1 MLTLSPLLSTFQPD
15 KTDMAAFTSA
25 LDRRRQD
32 YQILRSGLT
41 FPRPLSS
48 ASLTSA
54 PLSSSSAASI
64 SIPLISS
71 ASSASSGTLA
81 SGVGTGTAAGAG
93 TMSTGGTKE
102 EKTKSE
108 GEGET
113 INPVFEEFWPEVKD
127 KLLTLEDCHLLVRLP
142 KSPFNPLHKS
152 RISNESSLTLC
163 LCPCLC
169 LTPPFFCCRFGWA
182 TSTFEWTSLMGKYG
196 NWWRTRIGLG
206 CLFGI
211 RFVCFFNLLLCLL
224 PGRIRRRRIFADK
237 RTFVGKF
244 HLKMK

>member
-1 MLTLSPLLSTFQPD
+1 
-15 KTDMAAFTSA
+15 MAAFTSA

-54 PLSSSSAASI
+54 PLSSSSTASI
-64 SIPLISS
+64 SIPPISS

-81 SGVGTGTAAGAG
+81 SGVGTGIGTAAGTAAGAGAG
-93 TMSTGGTKE
+93 TMSTGGTRE

-142 KSPFNPLHKS
+142 KSPFPLYLLTN
-152 RISNESSLTLC
+152 RESLLKARSHFALAFALA
-163 LCPCLC
+163 LALA
-169 LTPPFFCCRFGWA
+169 LASAPPPPPLFF
-182 TSTFEWTSLMGKYG
+182 L
-196 NWWRTRIGLG
+196 
-206 CLFGI
+206 
-211 RFVCFFNLLLCLL
+211 
-224 PGRIRRRRIFADK
+224 
-237 RTFVGKF
+237 
-244 HLKMK
+244 